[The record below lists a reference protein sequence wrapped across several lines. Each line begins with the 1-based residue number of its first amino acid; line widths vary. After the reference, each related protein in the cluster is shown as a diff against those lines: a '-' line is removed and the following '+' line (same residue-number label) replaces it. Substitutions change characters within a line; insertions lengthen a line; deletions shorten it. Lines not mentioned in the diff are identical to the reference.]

1 MQVEPKTTMLTTKQF
16 AIRFL
21 GWVLL
26 ALLLLLG
33 TKSKAQSNV
42 QVYQLG
48 HWDKQLIRETKITIS
63 ATVIDKYYNKGFYWV
78 IGTNQNTT
86 YAILIVCID
95 EWAKYKEGGLIIV
108 RNALPLQTNQWRR
121 KELKK

>member
-1 MQVEPKTTMLTTKQF
+1 MITKQQF
-16 AIRFL
+16 AIRL
-21 GWVLL
+21 IGWVLL
-26 ALLLLLG
+26 ALLLFLG

-42 QVYQLG
+42 QVYQQG
-48 HWDKQLIRETKITIS
+48 HWHGQKIRETNITIS

-86 YAILIVCID
+86 YAILVVCID